1 MVLRCLITYYSA
13 SCLVSLSCS
22 LAVASSPFLSSTCNR
37 VAVGNLVLG
46 LLSAGGARGGA
57 QPQEEEGEMEKE
69 EPSRTQG
76 RRRRQ
81 LPCPGRTDSDSRPNS
96 LSVGE
101 FVHTCE

>member
-46 LLSAGGARGGA
+46 LLGAGGGGA
-57 QPQEEEGEMEKE
+57 GGGGGGEMEKE
-69 EPSRTQG
+69 EPSRAQG
-76 RRRRQ
+76 RRRQ
-81 LPCPGRTDSDSRPNS
+81 
-96 LSVGE
+96 
-101 FVHTCE
+101 

>member
-46 LLSAGGARGGA
+46 LLGAGGARGGA
-57 QPQEEEGEMEKE
+57 QAQEEEGEGEMEKE
-69 EPSRTQG
+69 EPSRAQG
-76 RRRRQ
+76 RRRQ
-81 LPCPGRTDSDSRPNS
+81 
-96 LSVGE
+96 
-101 FVHTCE
+101 

>member
-46 LLSAGGARGGA
+46 LLGAGGGGA
-57 QPQEEEGEMEKE
+57 GGGGGGGDGEGGAE
-69 EPSRTQG
+69 
-76 RRRRQ
+76 
-81 LPCPGRTDSDSRPNS
+81 
-96 LSVGE
+96 
-101 FVHTCE
+101 